1 MYGEESET
9 VWNGPYCCFN
19 TDFCC
24 AKSNG
29 IDFVVL
35 VVGTKS
41 DLAYVLVFH
50 CYLFRHFGR
59 RTNCERKMVTSSL

>member
-1 MYGEESET
+1 MYGKESET

-24 AKSNG
+24 TKSNG

-41 DLAYVLVFH
+41 DLAYVLIF
-50 CYLFRHFGR
+50 CRYLFLHFGR
-59 RTNCERKMVTSSL
+59 RTNC